1 VAHGRRDEGA
11 DVGQPP
17 DAVLER
23 DAQEAAVQVGVVVDR
38 EVTLAPDV
46 EGLALLGRPK
56 PFAGELD
63 RKAVHPL
70 TSLCPRSGLVP
81 PGASLHTRPTGSR
94 TRSRRATPC
103 STGPRDRKSVV

>member
-1 VAHGRRDEGA
+1 G
-11 DVGQPP
+11 
-17 DAVLER
+17 
-23 DAQEAAVQVGVVVDR
+23 VQTCALPIFVVDR

-70 TSLCPRSGLVP
+70 TSLCPRSGLIP

-103 STGPRDRKSVV
+103 STGPRAPRRTAPARRRAGP